1 MALYFIGLG
10 LNDEKDITV
19 KGFNRVKKAD
29 VIYLENYTAVLNCP
43 IEALEKLYE
52 KKIVLA
58 DRDMVE
64 KNPEKTILK
73 DAKDKNVVF
82 LVVGDPFGA
91 TTHIDL
97 LMRAKKAKIKTQVVH
112 NASIISAVGVTGLQV
127 YKFGKTTSIP
137 FPEKGFEPET
147 SYAALKENQ
156 KIGLHTLLLLDLRPK
171 ENRFMTINDAIN
183 ILLKIEL
190 RRNEKVF
197 TKDTFCIGCAKIGSL
212 DQKIKAGKAS
222 ELLKFNFGLGL
233 HCLIVPGKMHFAE
246 EEVIEQFKN

>member
-1 MALYFIGLG
+1 MTLYFIGLG

-19 KGFNRVKKAD
+19 KGLNLVKKAD
-29 VIYLENYTAVLNCP
+29 VVYLENYTAVLNCP
-43 IEALEKLYE
+43 ISYLEKLYE
-52 KKIVLA
+52 KKVILA

-64 KNPEKTILK
+64 KNAEQTILK
-73 DAKDKNVVF
+73 DAKEKNTAF

-91 TTHIDL
+91 TTHMDL
-97 LMRAKKAKIKTQVVH
+97 LMRAKKAKIKTQIIH
-112 NASIISAVGVTGLQV
+112 NASIISAVGVTGLQI

-147 SYAALKENQ
+147 PYDVLKENQ

-171 ENRFMTINDAIN
+171 ENRFMKVNDAIN
-183 ILLKIEL
+183 NLLKIEM

-197 TKDTFCIGCAKIGSL
+197 TKDTLCIGCAKIGSL

-222 ELLKFNFGLGL
+222 ELLKFDFGSGL

-246 EEVIEQFKN
+246 EEAIEQFK

>member
-1 MALYFIGLG
+1 MTLYFIGLG

-19 KGFNRVKKAD
+19 KGLNLVKKAD
-29 VIYLENYTAVLNCP
+29 VVYLENYTAVLNCP
-43 IEALEKLYE
+43 ISYLEKQYD
-52 KKIVLA
+52 KKIILA

-64 KNPEKTILK
+64 KDPEKTILK
-73 DAKDKNVVF
+73 DAKDKNVAF

-91 TTHIDL
+91 TTHMDL
-97 LMRAKKAKIKTQVVH
+97 LMRAKKAGIKTQVIH
-112 NASIISAVGVTGLQV
+112 NASIISAIGVTGLQV

-147 SYAALKENQ
+147 PYDVLKENQ

-171 ENRFMTINDAIN
+171 ENKFMTINDAIN
-183 ILLKIEL
+183 NLLKIEM
-190 RRNEKVF
+190 RRNEKAF
-197 TKDTFCIGCAKIGSL
+197 TRDTLCIGCAKIGSL

-222 ELLKFNFGLGL
+222 ELLKFDFGPGL

-246 EEVIEQFKN
+246 EEAIAMFR